1 MGIECP
7 LIFFRRT
14 IGAFWASE
22 HAKEGTE
29 RGRQRT
35 AWGDSPR
42 RPNLRAVIIVGIRP
56 LGLCSKAPVAV
67 AARAST
73 PRSGRQTG
81 FARLEYRCQVM
92 MCPEPAGRP
101 WVARCNRPPP

>member
-7 LIFFRRT
+7 LIFFRRA

-22 HAKEGTE
+22 HAREG
-29 RGRQRT
+29 T

-42 RPNLRAVIIVGIRP
+42 RPSLGAIIIVWIRP
-56 LGLCSKAPVAV
+56 LGLCVKAPVVV

-73 PRSGRQTG
+73 PRSGGQTG
-81 FARLEYRCQVM
+81 FARLEHRCRVM
-92 MCPEPAGRP
+92 MCPEPTGRL
-101 WVARCNRPPP
+101 WVARC